1 MSRYT
6 GPVCRLCRR
15 ETAASK
21 TGEKIKLFLKGDR
34 CLSKKCAV
42 ERRGTA
48 PGQKTQGKPSRQK
61 ISEYGRQLR
70 EKQKMRRYYGV
81 IETQFE
87 NYFREAARV
96 PGQTGKTFLQL
107 LERRLDNVVY
117 RLESRDEPR
126 AGAPAGHAP
135 PLPRQRPDRQHS
147 VVHRQAGRRDHDR
160 RALRSRPRCFKSNC
174 RGARRTDAH
183 PEWLEFTTTRTLGQG
198 RRAARAA
205 SRSIRPSTNNSSS
218 STTRAKLTTKPPLG
232 VRSSRRSGGS
242 ADNVSGNKG

>member
-48 PGQKTQGKPSRQK
+48 PGQKTQGKPVRSK

-70 EKQKMRRYYGV
+70 EKQKMSRYYGV
-81 IETQFE
+81 KATQFE
-87 NYFREAARV
+87 NYFRQAARV

-107 LERRLDNVVY
+107 LERRLDNVIF
-117 RLESRDEPR
+117 RCNLATSRAQARQLVTHRHFLVSRKNENGAGEPHIVNVPSFLLKV
-126 AGAPAGHAP
+126 G
-135 PLPRQRPDRQHS
+135 DVIS
-147 VVHRQAGRRDHDR
+147 ITE
-160 RALRSRPRCFKSNC
+160 RSRKSELFVHLLQYAAE
-174 RGARRTDAH
+174 RSR
-183 PEWLEFTTTRTLGQG
+183 PEWLEWNDEQKTIKVLSLP
-198 RRAARAA
+198 
-205 SRSIRPSTNNSSS
+205 SREIIDTPVDEQ
-218 STTRAKLTTKPPLG
+218 LI
-232 VRSSRRSGGS
+232 VEFYSR
-242 ADNVSGNKG
+242 

>member
-48 PGQKTQGKPSRQK
+48 PGQKTAGKSRTK

-81 IETQFE
+81 HETQFE

-96 PGQTGKTFLQL
+96 PGQTGRTFLAL

-117 RLESRDEPR
+117 RLNLAGSRAQARQLVTHRHFRVNGRIVNIPSYVCKPSDVISIGDR
-126 AGAPAGHAP
+126 SLKSPAVQSNLEVA
-135 PLPRQRPDRQHS
+135 
-147 VVHRQAGRRDHDR
+147 AGRR
-160 RALRSRPRCFKSNC
+160 P
-174 RGARRTDAH
+174 
-183 PEWLEFTTTRTLGQG
+183 PEWLEWNDRDKTGKVLQLP
-198 RRAARAA
+198 AREQIDAPVDEQLIVEFY
-205 SRSIRPSTNNSSS
+205 SR
-218 STTRAKLTTKPPLG
+218 
-232 VRSSRRSGGS
+232 
-242 ADNVSGNKG
+242 

>member
-15 ETAASK
+15 ETATSK

-42 ERRGTA
+42 ESRGPA

-61 ISEYGRQLR
+61 VSEYGRQLR

-81 IETQFE
+81 LETQFE
-87 NYFREAARV
+87 NYFQEAARV

-117 RLESRDEPR
+117 RMNFAMSR
-126 AGAPAGHAP
+126 AQA
-135 PLPRQRPDRQHS
+135 RQLVTHRHFKVNGRLVNIPSFLVKPGDTITVGDRSKTSLVFQANAEYAKARP
-147 VVHRQAGRRDHDR
+147 
-160 RALRSRPRCFKSNC
+160 
-174 RGARRTDAH
+174 H
-183 PEWLEFTTTRTLGQG
+183 PEWLAFNETDFAITVNALP
-198 RRAARAA
+198 
-205 SRSIRPSTNNSSS
+205 SREQIDTPVDEQ
-218 STTRAKLTTKPPLG
+218 LI
-232 VRSSRRSGGS
+232 VEYYSR
-242 ADNVSGNKG
+242 

>member
-1 MSRYT
+1 MSRYN

-48 PGQKTQGKPSRQK
+48 PGQKTTGKTRQK
-61 ISEYGRQLR
+61 VSEYGRQLR

-81 IETQFE
+81 HETQFE

-96 PGQTGKTFLQL
+96 PGQTGRTFLQL

-117 RLESRDEPR
+117 RLNLASSR
-126 AGAPAGHAP
+126 AQA
-135 PLPRQRPDRQHS
+135 RQLVS
-147 VVHRQAGRRDHDR
+147 HRHFRVNGRIVNVPSYMIKIGDVITVGERSQKSTVFEANFEVANNR
-160 RALRSRPRCFKSNC
+160 RA
-174 RGARRTDAH
+174 
-183 PEWLEFTTTRTLGQG
+183 PEWLDWNEQEKTAKINALPSREQIDTPVDEQLIVEFY
-198 RRAARAA
+198 
-205 SRSIRPSTNNSSS
+205 SR
-218 STTRAKLTTKPPLG
+218 
-232 VRSSRRSGGS
+232 
-242 ADNVSGNKG
+242 